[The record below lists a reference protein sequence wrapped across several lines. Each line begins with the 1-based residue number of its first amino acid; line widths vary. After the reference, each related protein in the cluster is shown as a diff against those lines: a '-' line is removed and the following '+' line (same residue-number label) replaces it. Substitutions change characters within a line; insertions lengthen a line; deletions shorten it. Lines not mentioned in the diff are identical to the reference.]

1 MKDVLPFYTLDGS
14 VGLYNKHDE
23 DIYHSVY
30 GAFSEAYDK
39 FILPAHF
46 EDFFRKNSEIKILDI
61 CYGIGY
67 NTKSFLNYFL
77 ENFCQKKIKKSN
89 TLTGNIEPIDTDNPQ
104 CKKYN
109 EQIHGDNTLN
119 SKCNDEIHS
128 YNVLTRISEN
138 YSQNDSLNQDE
149 KINQEKN
156 GNFSFFNNNK
166 QDFNNINRSNLEKTH
181 DQPFINGYKIQIEAI
196 DMSETLMKVSPLF
209 DSKKFVSKNQK
220 TNINVV
226 DKYLSKKTP
235 NNHKYKLKDEVNM
248 ILLINLL
255 NQYQDKYFSDD
266 IKEILGNKT
275 FKPFFSSK
283 MIDFMKFYE
292 KQGCNSS
299 CKESLSTFLHNIYYQ
314 YISKSYKNTL
324 KVLEN
329 NEISINYITDDARCF
344 VRRSLERYDFMFLDA
359 FTPAKCPALW
369 TVDFFNHLYQILAYD
384 GMILTYSS
392 SSAVRSAMQKANFYV
407 GKIFNSNENKFT
419 GTIAVKNPD
428 LIKFPLDKYEQGLLK
443 TKAGI
448 VFTDK
453 KLSDSNEVII
463 ERRHK
468 EVQESSL
475 LSSSQYIKNFKEL
488 SNEI

>member
-46 EDFFRKNSEIKILDI
+46 DAFLSKNSEIKILDI

-77 ENFCQKKIKKSN
+77 ENFSQKKIKNSN
-89 TLTGNIEPIDTDNPQ
+89 SLTGNIEPIHTDNPQ
-104 CKKYN
+104 GQKYN
-109 EQIHGDNTLN
+109 EKIYSDNVLNNKCNEEIHAHNVLNKNSEENLKNDIKDINIKFENLNNASNTSEKNCVDN
-119 SKCNDEIHS
+119 SKIN
-128 YNVLTRISEN
+128 EN
-138 YSQNDSLNQDE
+138 SDY
-149 KINQEKN
+149 
-156 GNFSFFNNNK
+156 
-166 QDFNNINRSNLEKTH
+166 
-181 DQPFINGYKIQIEAI
+181 QPSINGYKIQIDAI
-196 DMSETLMKVSPLF
+196 DMNETLMKVSPLF
-209 DSKKFVSKNQK
+209 DFKRFINRNRK

-235 NNHKYKLKDEVNM
+235 NNRKYKLKDEVNI
-248 ILLINLL
+248 ILSMNLL
-255 NQYQDKYFSDD
+255 KQFGENYFSED
-266 IKEILGNKT
+266 IKEILADKG
-275 FKPFFSSK
+275 FKIFFSQK
-283 MIDFMKFYE
+283 MVDFIKFYE
-292 KQGCNSS
+292 NKGYNLSY
-299 CKESLSTFLHNIYYQ
+299 KKNLSTFLHNIYYQ
-314 YISKSYKNTL
+314 YISKSYKDAL

-329 NEISINYITDDARCF
+329 NEISINYISDDARGF
-344 VRRSLERYDFMFLDA
+344 VKQSLERYDFMFLDA
-359 FTPAKCPALW
+359 FTPSKCPALW
-369 TVDFFNHLYQILAYD
+369 TVDFFNHLYQRLSYD
-384 GMILTYSS
+384 GMLLTYSS
-392 SSAVRSAMQKANFYV
+392 SSAVRSAMQKANFYI
-407 GKIFNSNENKFT
+407 GKIFNENENKFT

-428 LIKFPLDKYEQGLLK
+428 LIKYPLNKYEQGLLK

-453 KLSDSNEVII
+453 NLLDSNEEII

-468 EVQESSL
+468 EVMESNL
-475 LSSSQYIKNFKEL
+475 LSSTQYIKNFKEL